1 MTLIQ
6 WLDYA
11 GVAVFALSG
20 GITAARKRL
29 DPVGFALIGTVTGIG
44 GGTLRDLL
52 LDRPVYWITQWE
64 YLVITL
70 LAAWAVFVW
79 GRFAPRPARPVRW
92 SRLLDWADAVGLSV
106 FALIGAQAA
115 LSAGANGFI
124 AVVMGMMTASF
135 GGLLRDILC
144 NEIPMILH
152 REIYAS
158 AAAAGAAVY
167 VLGLKVG
174 WPHDPTLTAGAG
186 TALALRGLGIT
197 RGWHLPAYEGGAH
210 HKP

>member
-79 GRFAPRPARPVRW
+79 GRFAPRPARP
-92 SRLLDWADAVGLSV
+92 
-106 FALIGAQAA
+106 
-115 LSAGANGFI
+115 
-124 AVVMGMMTASF
+124 
-135 GGLLRDILC
+135 C
-144 NEIPMILH
+144 
-152 REIYAS
+152 
-158 AAAAGAAVY
+158 
-167 VLGLKVG
+167 
-174 WPHDPTLTAGAG
+174 AGAG
-186 TALALRGLGIT
+186 CSTGPT
-197 RGWHLPAYEGGAH
+197 P
-210 HKP
+210 